1 MKNGVNDDVFEGT
14 DETLSYIKGGKLL
27 NDLGDCQ
34 VLIKNFKAKRSLR
47 ENYVTERI

>member
-1 MKNGVNDDVFEGT
+1 MHLIDGVFEGA

-34 VLIKNFKAKRSLR
+34 ALIKNFKAKRSLR
-47 ENYVTERI
+47 ENSVLKRI